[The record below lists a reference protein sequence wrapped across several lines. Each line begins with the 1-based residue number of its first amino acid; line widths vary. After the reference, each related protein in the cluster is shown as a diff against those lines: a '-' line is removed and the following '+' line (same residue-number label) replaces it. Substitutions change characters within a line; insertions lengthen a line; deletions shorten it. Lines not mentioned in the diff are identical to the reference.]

1 MLKLRTNVGLPSI
14 PFCRPTIEEEE
25 IAEVVDSLRSG
36 WITSGPK
43 VRQFEEMFKQ
53 RLGASHAIAVTSA
66 TAGLHILLEALEIGP
81 GDEVIVPAMTWVST
95 ANVVELVG
103 ARAVL
108 ADVDADTLQLDP
120 LEVERLISSKTRA
133 VIAVHYAGEPSDLD
147 SIRQKLEGR
156 DIVLIEDA
164 AHAVGTSYKGKEVG
178 SDSFAAIFSFHP
190 IKNITTG
197 EGGMIVCQDDDL
209 AKKLSLLRFH
219 GINRDAWKRYGTKSG
234 PQYDVEIL
242 GYKYNLT
249 DIQAAL
255 GIHQMAKLDRFNASR
270 RQLAER
276 YNQLLKDIPGLKL
289 LGRVSY
295 DAVHAW
301 HLYIIRFD
309 SQEYGIC
316 RDRVIERMGEENIG
330 LGLHFHPL
338 HLHTYYQSKYNYQ
351 PSDLPNATLAG
362 SEIVSLPLYPLLSE
376 DQQTRIVETLSKI
389 LEELRQPE
397 KASSTATV

>member
-1 MLKLRTNVGLPSI
+1 MPKPDTNLPSI
-14 PFCRPTIEEEE
+14 PFCRPTIEQEE
-25 IAEVVDSLRSG
+25 IDEVVDSLRSG

-43 VRQFEEMFKQ
+43 ARQFEETFKK

-66 TAGLHILLEALEIGP
+66 TAGLHILLEALDIGS

-103 ARAVL
+103 AKAVL

-120 LEVERLISSKTRA
+120 LEVQRLISPRTKA

-147 SIRQKLEGR
+147 GIQQIIEGK

-164 AHAVGTSYKGKEVG
+164 AHAVGTHYKGEEIG
-178 SDSFAAIFSFHP
+178 SKSFAAIFSFHP

-197 EGGMIVCQDDDL
+197 EGGMIVCQNDEL

-234 PQYDVEIL
+234 PQYDVETL

-255 GIHQMAKLDRFNASR
+255 GIHQIAKLDRFNAIR
-270 RQLAER
+270 QQLAER
-276 YNQLLKDIPGLKL
+276 YDHLLKNVSGVKL
-289 LGRVSY
+289 LGRVAY

-301 HLYIIRFD
+301 HLYIIRID
-309 SQEYGIC
+309 SQILENC

-338 HLHTYYQSKYNYQ
+338 HLHTYYQSKYGYR
-351 PSDLPNATLAG
+351 PEDLPQATLAG
-362 SEIVSLPLYPLLSE
+362 AEIVSLPLYPLLTE
-376 DQQTRIVETLSKI
+376 AEQTRVVETLSEI
-389 LEELRQPE
+389 LDELRQSQ
-397 KASSTATV
+397 KKLSTVTS

>member
-1 MLKLRTNVGLPSI
+1 
-14 PFCRPTIEEEE
+14 
-25 IAEVVDSLRSG
+25 
-36 WITSGPK
+36 
-43 VRQFEEMFKQ
+43 
-53 RLGASHAIAVTSA
+53 
-66 TAGLHILLEALEIGP
+66 
-81 GDEVIVPAMTWVST
+81 MTWVST

-103 ARAVL
+103 AKAVL

-120 LEVERLISSKTRA
+120 LEVQRLISPRTKA

-147 SIRQKLEGR
+147 GIQQIIEGK

-164 AHAVGTSYKGKEVG
+164 AHAVGTHYKGEEIG
-178 SDSFAAIFSFHP
+178 SKSFAAIFSFHP

-197 EGGMIVCQDDDL
+197 EGGMIVCQNDEL

-234 PQYDVEIL
+234 PQYDVETL

-255 GIHQMAKLDRFNASR
+255 GIHQIAKLDRFNAIR
-270 RQLAER
+270 QQLAER
-276 YNQLLKDIPGLKL
+276 YDHLLKNVSGVKL
-289 LGRVSY
+289 LGRVAY

-301 HLYIIRFD
+301 HLYIIRID
-309 SQEYGIC
+309 SQILENC

-338 HLHTYYQSKYNYQ
+338 HLHTYYQSKYGYR
-351 PSDLPNATLAG
+351 PEDLPQATLAG
-362 SEIVSLPLYPLLSE
+362 AEIVSLPLYPLLTE
-376 DQQTRIVETLSKI
+376 AEQTRVVETLSEI
-389 LEELRQPE
+389 LDELRQSQ
-397 KASSTATV
+397 KKLSTVTS

>member
-1 MLKLRTNVGLPSI
+1 MNKNVDLPSI
-14 PFCRPTIEEEE
+14 PFSRPTIGEEE
-25 IAEVVDSLRSG
+25 ITEVVDSLRSG

-43 VRQFEEMFKQ
+43 VRKFEDMFKQ

-66 TAGLHILLEALEIGP
+66 TAGLHILLEALEIGN
-81 GDEVIVPAMTWVST
+81 GDEVIVPSMTWTST

-103 ARAVL
+103 AKAVL
-108 ADVDADTLQLDP
+108 ADVDAHTLQLDP
-120 LEVERLISSKTRA
+120 LEVERLISPRTKA
-133 VIAVHYAGEPSDLD
+133 VIPVHYAGEPSDLD
-147 SIRQKLEGR
+147 SIREKLEGR

-164 AHAVGTSYKGKEVG
+164 AHALGTCYKGNEIG
-178 SDSFAAIFSFHP
+178 SNSFAAIFSFHP

-197 EGGMIVCQDDDL
+197 EGGMIVCQDDEL

-219 GINRDAWKRYGTKSG
+219 GINRDAWKRYGTKSS
-234 PQYDVEIL
+234 PKYDVIMP

-249 DIQAAL
+249 DMQAAL
-255 GIHQMAKLDRFNASR
+255 GIHQMAKLDQFNASR
-270 RQLAER
+270 KQLAER
-276 YNQLLKDIPGLKL
+276 YNHLLKDIPGIKL
-289 LGRVSY
+289 LGRVTY

-309 SQEYGIC
+309 SQEYKIS
-316 RDRVIERMGEENIG
+316 RDQVIEKMGEENIG

-362 SEIVSLPLYPLLSE
+362 AEIVSLPLYPLLTE
-376 DQQTRIVETLSKI
+376 AQQIRIVETLSKI
-389 LEELRQPE
+389 LKELTR
-397 KASSTATV
+397 S